1 MDALGPLA
9 RARRY
14 GDVRGTDVTAL
25 DAVLRGLVVR
35 VTSGLLPACTGLD
48 ADEAAAMGDRLQ
60 ATQAALALLAAHD
73 ATAELRPSWYQ
84 ALSRLLDGP
93 TVPGLLRGRA
103 SRLLLDADQLDP
115 GGAGRLLG
123 RALTPG
129 TPAQEGAAFVEG
141 FLAGSGT
148 VLVHDRALL
157 GLVDRWV
164 ADLPADAFSDAL
176 PLLRRTFATFEPSE
190 RRLIGELVRRGGAG
204 TSPEPDAE
212 DGLDEERVRA
222 ALATMAELL
231 GVEHG
236 DRA

>member
-1 MDALGPLA
+1 LLG
-9 RARRY
+9 
-14 GDVRGTDVTAL
+14 
-25 DAVLRGLVVR
+25 
-35 VTSGLLPACTGLD
+35 
-48 ADEAAAMGDRLQ
+48 
-60 ATQAALALLAAHD
+60 
-73 ATAELRPSWYQ
+73 
-84 ALSRLLDGP
+84 GP

-103 SRLLLDADQLDP
+103 SRLLLDAEELDAP
-115 GGAGRLLG
+115 GAGQLLG

-157 GLVDRWV
+157 GLVDAWV
-164 ADLPADAFSDAL
+164 AELPAESFSDAL

-190 RRLIGELVRRGGAG
+190 RRLIGELVRRGSGSAR
-204 TSPEPDAE
+204 PEPGAQ

-231 GVEHG
+231 GVDPG
-236 DRA
+236 DR